1 MNEHQPHDSQPTPAA
16 QPAPVAARGVSQ
28 SRRSLLRAGAIGAP
42 ALVAL
47 KATPV
52 MACNCKQPS
61 GFSVSGNL
69 SRTGTKNCVDGA
81 TKPSGWKTTKC
92 SSSNPYN
99 YSGTTISKNNYFT
112 SLTGTGSR
120 TFQTNTAYTNQK
132 LDAVLGRGDSDP
144 QALIVAVYLDA
155 VITGGANFPS
165 KEKIID
171 MWNQAIIGSSG
182 YQPTTTSSTR
192 WYRDDVIKYL
202 MYLTKQVV

>member
-1 MNEHQPHDSQPTPAA
+1 MNEHRPHDSQQTPDA
-16 QPAPVAARGVSQ
+16 QPAAVVARGVSQ
-28 SRRSLLRAGAIGAP
+28 SRRKLLRAGAIGAP

-69 SRTGTKNCVDGA
+69 SRTGSKNCVDSA

-92 SSSNPYN
+92 STSNPYN
-99 YSGTTISKNNYFT
+99 YSGTTISKNSNFT

-120 TFQTNTAYTNQK
+120 VFQTNTTYTNK
-132 LDAVLGRGDSDP
+132 TLDAALGRGDGDL

-155 VITGGANFPS
+155 VVTGGANFPS
-165 KEKIID
+165 KEKVID

-182 YQPTTTSSTR
+182 YQPTTSSTTR
-192 WYRDDVIKYL
+192 WYKDDVTKYL
-202 MYLTKQVV
+202 MYLTKQAV